1 MSLLH
6 SFYCWGHV
14 GVVLLSTAFFWFFGI
29 SHWKI
34 LALMWAVIPIFN
46 TFLFRS
52 APIYSLH
59 KEGEQGLSL
68 RELCTSKIFWMLML
82 MMTCAGA
89 SEQAVSQW
97 ASTFAETSLHIS
109 KTLGDLAGPLTF
121 AACMGA
127 SRLLYGKYG
136 DRIRL
141 DLFMRGSCILCILSY
156 LCISILPFPALN
168 LFGCALCGFSVG
180 IMWPGLFSTASVSI
194 PRGGTTMFALL
205 ALAGDLGCSGG
216 PTLAGL
222 VSSYAGGSLKTG
234 IFAAIIFPVVL
245 LLGLIKSKKSE

>member
-1 MSLLH
+1 
-6 SFYCWGHV
+6 
-14 GVVLLSTAFFWFFGI
+14 
-29 SHWKI
+29 
-34 LALMWAVIPIFN
+34 MWAVIPIFN
-46 TFLFRS
+46 TFLFRN

-59 KEGEQGLSL
+59 EEGEQGLSL

-141 DLFMRGSCILCILSY
+141 NLFMRGSCILCILSY

-168 LFGCALCGFSVG
+168 LLGCALCGFSVG

-194 PRGGTTMFALL
+194 PRGGTTSLPSLHLPGRSGMFRWSDA
-205 ALAGDLGCSGG
+205 CRS
-216 PTLAGL
+216 
-222 VSSYAGGSLKTG
+222 G
-234 IFAAIIFPVVL
+234 IFLRRRQSENRDFRSHYFSGRPAPWSNKI
-245 LLGLIKSKKSE
+245 KKSE

>member
-1 MSLLH
+1 
-6 SFYCWGHV
+6 
-14 GVVLLSTAFFWFFGI
+14 
-29 SHWKI
+29 
-34 LALMWAVIPIFN
+34 MWAVIPIFN

-52 APIYSLH
+52 ASIYSLH
-59 KEGEQGLSL
+59 EEGEQGLSL

-234 IFAAIIFPVVL
+234 IFAAITFPAVL

>member
-1 MSLLH
+1 
-6 SFYCWGHV
+6 
-14 GVVLLSTAFFWFFGI
+14 
-29 SHWKI
+29 
-34 LALMWAVIPIFN
+34 MWAVIPIFN

-59 KEGEQGLSL
+59 EEGEQGLSL

-168 LFGCALCGFSVG
+168 LLGCALCGFSVG

-222 VSSYAGGSLKTG
+222 VSSHAGGSLKTG
-234 IFAAIIFPVVL
+234 IFAAIIFPAVL
-245 LLGLIKSKKSE
+245 LLGL